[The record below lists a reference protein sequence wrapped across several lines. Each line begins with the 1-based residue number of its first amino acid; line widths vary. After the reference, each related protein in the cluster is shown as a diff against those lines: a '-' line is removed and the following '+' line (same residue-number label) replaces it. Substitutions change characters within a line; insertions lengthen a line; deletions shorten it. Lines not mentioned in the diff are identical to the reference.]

1 MYTRNISQTLE
12 KALQRSP
19 VVLLTG
25 ARQTGKST
33 LVKKI
38 GNEKQYQ
45 YITFDDLRYLSA
57 AQKDPIS
64 FINNLEKPVI
74 LDEVQRV
81 PQLFLPIKHFIDDN
95 RKAGTFILTGSA
107 NPLLIPHLGD
117 SLAGRMEILKLYP
130 LSQGELQNKQET
142 FAQNVFTPNITQMK
156 CEKLSKQLLLDK
168 LIIGGYPAVQHFNK
182 EDREAWF
189 DAYITTVLQRDVK
202 DLSRIEG
209 IAELPNLLQL
219 LATRT
224 SSLANISELSRTIEI
239 SNSTLNIYPTLLE
252 TLFLIFFQQ
261 PWSTNLGK
269 RLVKSPKVYLGDV
282 GLLLHLLRI
291 ESSAYLSDSQMTGKI
306 VETFVV
312 EEILKQLSFKPSKTQ
327 MFHYRTQ
334 TGNEVDILLEDA
346 SGNIVGI
353 EVKSSETVTHGDF
366 KGLYHLKESLGSKF
380 VMGLLLYAGS
390 EKIPFG
396 EKLWAMPISMLWA

>member
-1 MYTRNISQTLE
+1 MFLRNISGTLE
-12 KALQRSP
+12 KALSRSP

-25 ARQTGKST
+25 ARQTGKTT

-38 GNEKQYQ
+38 GQTKKYK

-57 AQKDPIS
+57 AQNDPIS
-64 FINNLEKPVI
+64 FINSLEKPVI

-81 PQLFLPIKHFIDDN
+81 PQLFLPIKHYIDNN
-95 RKAGTFILTGSA
+95 RNAGTFILTGSA

-130 LSQGELQNKQET
+130 LSQGELLNKQET
-142 FAQNVFTPNITQMK
+142 FTEVAFTENIAQLK
-156 CEKLSKQLLLDK
+156 CENISRQTMLNK
-168 LIIGGYPAVQHFNK
+168 LIIGGYPSAQNINK
-182 EDREAWF
+182 EDRTAWF
-189 DAYITTVLQRDVK
+189 DAYLTTILQRDVK

-209 IAELPNLLQL
+209 IAQLPNLLQL

-224 SSLANISELSRTIEI
+224 SCLANTSELSRAIEI
-239 SNSTLNIYPTLLE
+239 SNTTLNRYLTLLE

-269 RLVKSPKVYLGDV
+269 QLVKAPKVYLGDV

-291 ESSAYLSDSQMTGKI
+291 ESSDFLFDTQMMGKVI
-306 VETFVV
+306 ETFVV
-312 EEILKQLSFKPSKTQ
+312 SEILKQISFKPNRIKI
-327 MFHYRTQ
+327 FHYRTQ
-334 TGNEVDILLEDA
+334 TGNEVDILLEDT

-353 EVKSSETVTHGDF
+353 EVKSGETVTKGDF
-366 KGLYHLKESLGSKF
+366 KGLVHLKEAIGKKF
-380 VMGLLLYAGS
+380 AMGIVLYSGS

-396 EKLWAMPISMLWA
+396 EKLWAMPISALWA